1 MNAALTEQT
10 VLIIDDD
17 RSIRQLLGL
26 HFEERGHRTLGAAT
40 AAEGEA
46 TALSARPDVI
56 ILDVRLPDRSGIDA
70 IASLRQH
77 TDAPILMIT
86 GLRDMATTIL
96 AMKGG
101 AFDFIPKPIDV
112 PTLDAA
118 VERALEHRKIAA
130 DASVLEIAAPAEPVF
145 DHLVGDGERMR
156 TIYKEVGKIAASQA
170 NVLVTGE
177 SGTGKELLARIIHQF
192 SCPTRPFVPVN
203 CAAIVEQ
210 LLESDL
216 FGHEKGAFTGAIAS
230 KIGKCELAAD
240 GTLFLDEI
248 GDLSLNL
255 QAKLLRVL
263 QEREF
268 ERVGGVQRIPLRAR
282 VIAATH
288 RDLEKMVA
296 QGRFR
301 EDLYQRLKVVTLQ
314 LPALRDRTE
323 DIPKLVEHLL
333 SRINAKLGRQ
343 VTKVPQQVM
352 TYLQTREWSGN
363 VRELENAL
371 TRAVVLAPADVLGIE
386 LLSSSSAQ
394 ALSGPSPHSAPSTA
408 IDDRFAN
415 SDDVPSLDD
424 VERQHIV
431 RVLKHTDGHRGR
443 TCELLGISR
452 PTLMRKIRKYNLA
465 GSYADIDAD
474 DI

>member
-1 MNAALTEQT
+1 MNAPSTGQT

-26 HFEERGHRTLGAAT
+26 HFEEQGHQALGAAT
-40 AAEGEA
+40 AAEGESFA
-46 TALSARPDVI
+46 QSSRPDVI
-56 ILDVRLPDRSGIDA
+56 VLDVRLPDRSGIDT

-77 TDAPILMIT
+77 SDAPIVMIT

-101 AFDFIPKPIDV
+101 AFDFIPKPIDIRA
-112 PTLDAA
+112 LDAA
-118 VERALEHRKIAA
+118 VARALEHRKISA
-130 DASVLEIAAPAEPVF
+130 DTDVVEIDPRAPDL
-145 DHLVGDGERMR
+145 DHLVGDGMLMR
-156 TIYKEVGKIAASQA
+156 TIYKDVGKIAASQA

-177 SGTGKELLARIIHQF
+177 SGTGKELLARVVHQF
-192 SCPTRPFVPVN
+192 SCPTKPFVPVN

-216 FGHEKGAFTGAIAS
+216 FGHERGAFTGAVVT
-230 KIGKCELAAD
+230 KIGKCELAGD

-248 GDLSLNL
+248 GDLSLSL

-288 RDLEKMVA
+288 RDLERQVE

-314 LPALRDRTE
+314 LPPLRDRPE
-323 DIPKLVEHLL
+323 DIPGLVEHLVA
-333 SRINAKLGRQ
+333 RINARLGRQ
-343 VTKVPQQVM
+343 VTKVPREVM
-352 TYLQTREWSGN
+352 TFLQGRAWTGN
-363 VRELENAL
+363 VRELENTL
-371 TRAVVLAPADVLGIE
+371 TRAVVLAPADVLGLE
-386 LLSSSSAQ
+386 LFSSVSEF
-394 ALSGPSPHSAPSTA
+394 APSETVSVSASA
-408 IDDRFAN
+408 IVSMPLIAGE
-415 SDDVPSLDD
+415 VPSLDD
-424 VERQHIV
+424 VEREHIL
-431 RVLKHTDGHRGR
+431 RVLRHTDGHRGR

-452 PTLMRKIRKYNLA
+452 PTLMRKIRKYNLDV
-465 GSYADIDAD
+465 GYADDA
-474 DI
+474 